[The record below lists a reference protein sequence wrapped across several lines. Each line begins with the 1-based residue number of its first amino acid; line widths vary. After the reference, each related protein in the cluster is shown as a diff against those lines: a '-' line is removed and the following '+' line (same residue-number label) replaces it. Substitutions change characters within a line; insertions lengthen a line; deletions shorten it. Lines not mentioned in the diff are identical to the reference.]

1 MAVVVLVV
9 FGSFFIPRFVRNK
22 ARLYIFCFLC
32 LTELFYQQL
41 HDQVKDIIIIIT
53 ITIITKHK
61 ANCKGDYNN
70 DQFAVPIAG
79 ELNAQEQMETT
90 VAAQQAHTSMIAAR
104 TDAQQ
109 RG

>member
-1 MAVVVLVV
+1 MGVAVVVLFV

-22 ARLYIFCFLC
+22 ARLYIFCFLY

-61 ANCKGDYNN
+61 AYCKGDYNN
-70 DQFAVPIAG
+70 YQFAVPIAD
-79 ELNAQEQMETT
+79 ELNAQE
-90 VAAQQAHTSMIAAR
+90 
-104 TDAQQ
+104 
-109 RG
+109 